1 MQPPVAS
8 VEVLLTEDCPN
19 ASITLERVRE
29 AARIM
34 GIKNLRPKIVRIVNA
49 GEASAVRFLGSPS
62 VRVNGRDVEP
72 EANTRRDFGLQ
83 CRVYRVGAAFDRA
96 PECQ

>member
-1 MQPPVAS
+1 M
-8 VEVLLTEDCPN
+8 
-19 ASITLERVRE
+19 ERVRE

-96 PECQ
+96 PPVTLIVAALARAPGARGR